1 MKPPLTYYGGK
12 QKLAERIISMIP
24 PHKTYCEPFFGG
36 GAVFF
41 AKPPAELE
49 IINDS
54 NGELINFYRIL
65 KTNYKKLA
73 KEIKATLH
81 SREEHENAEVV
92 MKYPKL
98 FSEVR
103 RAWAIWTLAN
113 QSFASMLGGTWRCDL
128 QKNSTAS
135 RLNNKRNNFTEEYAK
150 RLEQTQIE
158 NCDALKVIKLWD
170 SKDTFFYCDPPYF
183 NADMGHYKGY
193 TEQDFENLLKTLAK
207 IKGKFILSSY
217 PSELIEKYT
226 KKYKWHTTKIEG
238 IPVSVSL
245 GKRKTKTEVLT
256 GNYPIKIGFT
266 K

>member
-1 MKPPLTYYGGK
+1 MKTPLTYYGGK

-24 PHKTYCEPFFGG
+24 KHRIYCEPFFGG

-41 AKPPAELE
+41 AKSPAKVEV
-49 IINDS
+49 INDS
-54 NGELINFYRIL
+54 NGELINFYKVL
-65 KTNYKKLA
+65 KTDYKKLA
-73 KEIKATLH
+73 KLIKGTLH
-81 SREEHENAEVV
+81 SREEHETAEVV

-98 FSEVR
+98 FNEVR
-103 RAWAIWTLAN
+103 RASAIWTLAN

-135 RLNNKRNNFTEEYAK
+135 RLNNKRNNFTKDYAK

-158 NCDALKVIKLWD
+158 NRDALKVIKLWD
-170 SKDTFFYCDPPYF
+170 SKDTFFYCDPPYY

-193 TEQDFENLLKTLAK
+193 TEQDFENLLKTLSK

-217 PSELIEKYT
+217 PSELIEKYS
-226 KKYKWHTTKIEG
+226 KKFKWCTTKIEG
-238 IPVSVSL
+238 ISVSVAL

-256 GNYPIKIGFT
+256 SNFIT
-266 K
+266 KTHK